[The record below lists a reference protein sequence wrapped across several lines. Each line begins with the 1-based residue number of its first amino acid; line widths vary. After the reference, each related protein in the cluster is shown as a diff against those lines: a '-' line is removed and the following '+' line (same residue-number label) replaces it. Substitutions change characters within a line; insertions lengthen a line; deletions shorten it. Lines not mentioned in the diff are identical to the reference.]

1 MNLTKIGAYI
11 AGKRKALG
19 MTQAELAKKL
29 GMSDKSVSKWERGV
43 CLPDVSVYV
52 QLCDILGITVN
63 EFIAG
68 EDLNAENLLHQSEAN
83 IIAVTEDG
91 NQRRKRLKQIFLGL
105 TVIYFIIIC
114 MMGMFQ
120 GIRYRNFIEPLKSPR
135 PEAVLSETIF
145 GESNFF
151 LYRYDLDNGFHNIT
165 VYLTEYEKSE
175 VVEKN
180 ALASYELKETRSDGL
195 LVILEDTESQQ
206 IELIAADEDRKITAE
221 TSVLSSVKDKGNYTR
236 SVRELE
242 RSQDVVRGDEVNLVC
257 FIYSEG
263 ELISLPL
270 KEIFTSGQAKANDY
284 MYVLSVKFE

>member
-1 MNLTKIGAYI
+1 MNLKKIGAYI
-11 AGKRKALG
+11 AAKRKALG
-19 MTQAELAKKL
+19 MTQVELAKRL

-43 CLPDVSVYV
+43 CLPDVSVYI
-52 QLCDILGITVN
+52 QLCQILGITVN

-68 EDLNAENLLHQSEAN
+68 EDLDRDEMLHQSEAN

-91 NQRRKRLKQIFLGL
+91 NQRRKRLKQIFLGI

-114 MMGMFQ
+114 MMGMFE
-120 GIRYRNFIEPLKSPR
+120 GIIYRNLIEPLKSPR
-135 PEAVLSETIF
+135 PEVVLSETIF

-165 VYLTEYEKSE
+165 VCLTEYEKGE
-175 VVEKN
+175 VTKKN
-180 ALASYELKETRSDGL
+180 ALASYELKEARSDGL
-195 LVILEDTESQQ
+195 LVILEDAESHQ
-206 IELIAADEDRKITAE
+206 IELIAADGDRKITAE
-221 TSVLSSVKDKGNYTR
+221 TSILNSVKDKGNYTR
-236 SVRELE
+236 SVRELDL
-242 RSQDVVRGDEVNLVC
+242 SQDVVRGDEVNIVC

-270 KEIFTSGQAKANDY
+270 KEIFTSNQAKVNDY

>member
-1 MNLTKIGAYI
+1 MDLIKIGAYI
-11 AGKRKALG
+11 AAKRKALG
-19 MTQAELAKKL
+19 MTQAELARKL
-29 GMSDKSVSKWERGV
+29 GMSDKSVSKWERGI
-43 CLPDVSVYV
+43 CLPDVSVYL
-52 QLCDILGITVN
+52 QLCGILGITVN

-68 EDLNAENLLHQSEAN
+68 EDLNAENLVQQSEVN
-83 IIAVTEDG
+83 IIAVTEEG
-91 NQRRKRLKQIFLGL
+91 NQKRKRLKQIFLGI

-114 MMGMFQ
+114 MMGMFE
-120 GIRYRNFIEPLKSPR
+120 GIRYRNIIEPLKSPR
-135 PEAVLSETIF
+135 PEVVLSETIF

-165 VYLTEYEKSE
+165 VYLTEYENGE
-175 VVEKN
+175 VAEKK

-195 LVILEDTESQQ
+195 LVILEDTESHQ
-206 IELIAADEDRKITAE
+206 IELIAADEDKKITAE
-221 TSVLSSVKDKGNYTR
+221 TSILSNVKDKGNYTR
-236 SVRELE
+236 SVRELD
-242 RSQDVVRGDEVNLVC
+242 RSQDVVRGDEVNLIC